1 MPGGGGNSDLSKELL
16 HLSEC
21 QTRTHLHIVTLS
33 DYVRQGIIPR
43 GLRWQKDPS
52 LGQRTDDFCERWC
65 AILNKCSIGLM
76 TLIVDPLKNDFIE
89 MDNTIEEKRTALQGA
104 VNDDG
109 IFNELMKTN
118 YALQN
123 KLSTEL
129 KELKIK
135 KFNQDEKGK
144 AEDKV
149 DFWRNPDKG
158 GPAPRLHGRRR
169 IHPRLINALQP
180 APHRLPLSVFHP
192 TRDWADGR
200 AEVTGGTRTDEM
212 PHPTGNGQ
220 GIYHYN
226 DTGSRYMGTWVMG
239 KMESAGEFIHLNHR
253 YQGNFLNNNPSG
265 PGKYVFEIGCE
276 QHGEYLQVDQ
286 DRGDAEED
294 EIVSTMVLKWKPKAV
309 TGLSLWTPA
318 KDPSSD
324 GEGLASADEKGGS
337 KPPTP
342 DT

>member
-1 MPGGGGNSDLSKELL
+1 
-16 HLSEC
+16 
-21 QTRTHLHIVTLS
+21 
-33 DYVRQGIIPR
+33 
-43 GLRWQKDPS
+43 
-52 LGQRTDDFCERWC
+52 
-65 AILNKCSIGLM
+65 M
-76 TLIVDPLKNDFIE
+76 TLIVDQLKKDFIE

-109 IFNELMKTN
+109 IFNEPMKTN

-123 KLSTEL
+123 KLSTEI

-169 IHPRLINALQP
+169 IHPHLINALQP
-180 APHRLPLSVFHP
+180 APHLLPVPVFHP

-294 EIVSTMVLKWKPKAV
+294 EIVSTMVLKWKPKSV

-318 KDPSSD
+318 KEPSSD
-324 GEGLASADEKGGS
+324 GEGLASADEKEGS

>member
-1 MPGGGGNSDLSKELL
+1 MSDVGSEDFDDDQGYLGEYEGDRNEAGERHGVGRAVLPNGDTYQGMYENGKRSGQGTYRFKNGARYIGEYYQNLKHGQGIFYYPDGSKYEG
-16 HLSEC
+16 SWVDD
-21 QTRTHLHIVTLS
+21 Q
-33 DYVRQGIIPR
+33 RQGH
-43 GLRWQKDPS
+43 GLYTYP
-52 LGQRTDDFCERWC
+52 
-65 AILNKCSIGLM
+65 
-76 TLIVDPLKNDFIE
+76 
-89 MDNTIEEKRTALQGA
+89 
-104 VNDDG
+104 
-109 IFNELMKTN
+109 
-118 YALQN
+118 
-123 KLSTEL
+123 
-129 KELKIK
+129 
-135 KFNQDEKGK
+135 NQDTYEG
-144 AEDKV
+144 EWV
-149 DFWRNPDKG
+149 HHQR
-158 GPAPRLHGRRR
+158 
-169 IHPRLINALQP
+169 
-180 APHRLPLSVFHP
+180 
-192 TRDWADGR
+192 
-200 AEVTGGTRTDEM
+200 
-212 PHPTGNGQ
+212 NGQ

-294 EIVSTMVLKWKPKAV
+294 ETVSTMVLKWKPKAV

-342 DT
+342 ET